1 MGVSSTRL
9 MARLPVDDETLTE
22 LPPLDDEGE
31 GDPHPFAEE
40 EPEPEEDGDPLD
52 DASASIGDDGLEVD
66 DVDSS
71 SSLDDDAGIDDA
83 SVGDLDPLHGH
94 DGLARDLEEPGIG
107 DEAFD
112 IDDGVVHDA
121 VTDKGEE
128 GPSEADEEL
137 RAEDLPELDADDDG
151 EVAEGSLYE
160 PTPFVSVP
168 RGLGFS
174 WADRAWES
182 ARVAEGAFSF
192 LAGTRDRAVALA
204 IARPASELSD
214 GLEVDRIV
222 ELSFGRDGTKDSVV
236 VREFAPVPGSRAT
249 SLAASWTDGTVVL
262 GGAEPRLLAPGDRT
276 WRAGDAGSNADP
288 APIRVVG
295 TTSGVFG
302 LARKGQLCELV
313 GRSFVPSAGLSEGH
327 TPTADEPNAWVQAIG
342 ATPGGDLVVLAADDT
357 SAEVSAK
364 IGKLPAVLLPAL
376 PEELTPTAV
385 TALGSTLAILSE
397 DGVFVSW
404 KGEAF
409 ALLQGTRSALG
420 VCIHQTAVTTEILTA
435 QAEDEGIV
443 LLLHAPETVPKVVA
457 VLEPREDSSIDAGDA
472 ASGALFADLLGGRV
486 LVATSFGLFVVRPPQ
501 RAE

>member
-1 MGVSSTRL
+1 

-52 DASASIGDDGLEVD
+52 DASASLGDDGLEVD

-71 SSLDDDAGIDDA
+71 SSLDDDAGLDDA

-112 IDDGVVHDA
+112 IDDGVVHES

-182 ARVAEGAFSF
+182 TRIADGSFGF
-192 LAGTRDRAVALA
+192 LAGTHERAVALA

-214 GLEVDRIV
+214 AVEVDRIV
-222 ELSFGRDGTKDSVV
+222 ELRFGRDGTKDSMV
-236 VREFAPVPGSRAT
+236 VREVAPVPGPRGT
-249 SLAASWTDGTVVL
+249 SLAVSWTDGTVVL
-262 GGAEPRLLAPGDRT
+262 GGAEARFLAPGDRT
-276 WRAGDAGSNADP
+276 WSAGDAGSSAEP
-288 APIRVVG
+288 APVRVVG

-302 LARKGQLCELV
+302 LARKGQLCELA
-313 GRSFVPSAGLSEGH
+313 GRAFVPSAGLAEGPA
-327 TPTADEPNAWVQAIG
+327 PTADEPSPWVQAIG
-342 ATPGGDLVVLAADDT
+342 ATPRGDLVVLAADDT
-357 SAEVSAK
+357 SGEVSAK
-364 IGKLPAVLLPAL
+364 VGKLPAVLFPAL

-385 TALGSTLAILSE
+385 TALGKALAILAE

-404 KGEAF
+404 SGEPF
-409 ALLQGTRSALG
+409 ALLQGTRGALG
-420 VCIHQTAVTTEILTA
+420 VCIHQTAVTTEVVTA

-443 LLLHAPETVPKVVA
+443 LLLHAPDTVPKVVA
-457 VLEPREDSSIDAGDA
+457 VLEPREDSASDAGDA
-472 ASGALFADLLGGRV
+472 SAGASGALFADLLGGRV